1 MHDLLP
7 NVQFKKGE
15 KTHGVS
21 SRLVQMVANCVKH
34 QKYIKNYWNFTIK
47 ILERYPWW
55 FFLCPYCRCSCV
67 IVDSE
72 KAFTD
77 WKTHLRFTKLKMK
90 IQRKNKSQSF
100 SFFILSLSRF
110 LATENPFKMMKNTL
124 NLTLKALFVYKIFKF
139 LFWVFGHVEKRLD

>member
-7 NVQFKKGE
+7 NLQFKKGE

-21 SRLVQMVANCVKH
+21 SRLVQMVANCVKY

-72 KAFTD
+72 KAFTA
-77 WKTHLRFTKLKMK
+77 WKTHLRFIKLKMK
-90 IQRKNKSQSF
+90 IQRKNKNQSF
-100 SFFILSLSRF
+100 SFFILKSEPIF
-110 LATENPFKMMKNTL
+110 GIWKPFKNDEK
-124 NLTLKALFVYKIFKF
+124 YFKF
-139 LFWVFGHVEKRLD
+139 NLKSSFRSQDI

>member
-7 NVQFKKGE
+7 NLQFKKGE

-21 SRLVQMVANCVKH
+21 SRLVQMVANCVKY

-72 KAFTD
+72 KAFTA
-77 WKTHLRFTKLKMK
+77 WKTHLRFIKLKMK
-90 IQRKNKSQSF
+90 IPRKNKNQSF
-100 SFFILSLSRF
+100 SFFILKSEPIF
-110 LATENPFKMMKNTL
+110 GNWKPFKNDEK
-124 NLTLKALFVYKIFKF
+124 YFKF
-139 LFWVFGHVEKRLD
+139 NLKSSFRSQDI

>member
-7 NVQFKKGE
+7 NVQIKKGE

-21 SRLVQMVANCVKH
+21 SRLLQMVANCVKH
-34 QKYIKNYWNFTIK
+34 QKCINNYWNFTIK
-47 ILERYPWW
+47 TLERYPWW
-55 FFLCPYCRCSCV
+55 FFLCPYCRCYYV

-72 KAFTD
+72 EAFTA
-77 WKTHLRFTKLKMK
+77 WKTHLKFTKLKMK

-100 SFFILSLSRF
+100 SFFILSLNRF